1 MKKSDLK
8 KLIIPMILI
17 LCLVVPAGGMIYA
30 LSHAPEKTP
39 DNPINGMSDSY
50 SKVLYTGSG
59 YHTKDIQMK
68 KTGETAKVE
77 AEVLEEKPK
86 DKKTKETKDK
96 DADKESKKKDKDDK
110 DDGSSDPNTENYN
123 DGDEGDPS
131 DHPDGKKHAFLQLDQ
146 KCLASDRSLSGSF
159 KSLPDRSLC

>member
-68 KTGETAKVE
+68 KTGETLTFELSDNGESLTYVTKFKRTK
-77 AEVLEEKPK
+77 LPR
-86 DKKTKETKDK
+86 KK
-96 DADKESKKKDKDDK
+96 
-110 DDGSSDPNTENYN
+110 
-123 DGDEGDPS
+123 
-131 DHPDGKKHAFLQLDQ
+131 
-146 KCLASDRSLSGSF
+146 
-159 KSLPDRSLC
+159 